1 MRYKVKHLDQVTY
14 NELKRK
20 TLTTLSFLWAFSSE
34 NIHINSSQLFADA
47 ISFFSLFIRVK
58 EGRGVLEVLK
68 IRLKISY

>member
-34 NIHINSSQLFADA
+34 NIHINSSQLFPDT
-47 ISFFSLFIRVK
+47 IFYFSLFI
-58 EGRGVLEVLK
+58 EV
-68 IRLKISY
+68 